1 MIKILIADDHPLVR
15 RGIKQLISETRDM
28 EVTGVASTGPEVIE
42 KASKNDYDVVLLD
55 ITMPGISGLE
65 ILKQLKHDH
74 PRLPVLILSF
84 HPEEQYAVRALRAGA
99 AGYLTK
105 ESAPDELIVALRAIA
120 RGKKYVTSSLADK
133 LVEAVGIE
141 IDKLPH
147 ERLSDREFQVLR
159 LIASGKGITEIAGE
173 LFLSPKTVSTY
184 RSRILLKTG
193 MKNSAELTHYAIAHG
208 LVE

>member
-1 MIKILIADDHPLVR
+1 MIKILIADDHALVR
-15 RGIKQLISETRDM
+15 RGLKQIISETRDM
-28 EVTGVASTGPEVIE
+28 EVTGEASTGAEVIE
-42 KASKNDYDVVLLD
+42 KAAKNDYDVIVLD
-55 ITMPGISGLE
+55 ITMPGGNGLG

-74 PRLPVLILSF
+74 PRLPVLVLSF
-84 HPEEQYAVRALRAGA
+84 HPEKQYAVRALRSGA

-105 ESAPDELIVALRAIA
+105 ERAPEEMIAALRTIA
-120 RGKKYVTSSLADK
+120 RGKKYVTSSLAEK
-133 LVEAVGIE
+133 LVEAVGLE
-141 IDKLPH
+141 IDKPPH

-159 LIASGKGITEIAGE
+159 LIASGKRITEIAGD

-193 MKNSAELTHYAIAHG
+193 MKTSAELTHYAVTHG

>member
-1 MIKILIADDHPLVR
+1 MIKILIADDHALLR
-15 RGIKQLISETRDM
+15 RGLKQIISETRDM
-28 EVTGVASTGPEVIE
+28 EVTGAASTGAEVIE
-42 KASKNDYDVVLLD
+42 KASKNDYDIIVLD
-55 ITMPGISGLE
+55 ITMPGVSGLE

-105 ESAPDELIVALRAIA
+105 ESAADELLVALRAIA

-159 LIASGKGITEIAGE
+159 LIAAGKGITEIAGE

-193 MKNSAELTHYAIAHG
+193 MKNSAELTHYAVTHG